1 MANNIMSN
9 GIYNHFLT
17 SYASNDITKADSHK
31 KDELKDIYK
40 SIVRINKDSPLY
52 LLKQDSVN
60 EETAIAFK
68 ESARKL
74 QGDLAM
80 LKGDGDSGDFNNKVA
95 FSSDTEAVSAT
106 YIGQAS
112 ADPPSFDITVERLA
126 QSQVNTGNF
135 LPNEKS
141 ALEEGSYFFDAKIGE
156 QSFEFQFSIGANDT
170 NLDIQQRISRLINKA
185 GVTLEA
191 EVISNEN
198 GENAIEVKASKQS
211 LKQGQ
216 TRQFDIMD
224 ALNSPRHG
232 IVPYFGLGNT
242 SIEPTTAQFTIGGET
257 HTSQSNHFTVA
268 SVYEIELKEPTNG
281 QEPVHIGVKS
291 DNDALVEN
299 VKNLVSSYNTFLDSV
314 SSSDENMPAR
324 TKMQTSI
331 KSVAS
336 QHIGSL
342 GQIGIGQLENGHI
355 ELNEESLRQMQSQ
368 AQDPSELMVPVK
380 EFADHL
386 KSISKEI
393 MLDPMKFTQRPIVN
407 YKNPGHEY
415 ANPYMTSE
423 YSGMMFNNYC

>member
-74 QGDLAM
+74 QGDLAA
-80 LKGDGDSGDFNNKVA
+80 LKGEGENTDFNSKVA
-95 FSSDTEAVSAT
+95 FSSNNNAVSAT
-106 YIGQAS
+106 YIGSTS

-126 QSQVNTGNF
+126 KSQVNTGNF
-135 LPNEKS
+135 LPNTKTS
-141 ALEEGSYFFDAKIGE
+141 LEEGSYFFDAKIGE

-170 NLDIQQRISRLINKA
+170 NLELQQRISRLINKA

-198 GENAIEVKASKQS
+198 GENAIEIRAAQKAIQPGQSK
-211 LKQGQ
+211 
-216 TRQFDIMD
+216 QFDIRD

-232 IVPYFGLGNT
+232 IVPYFGIDNT
-242 SIEPTTAQFTIGGET
+242 TVEPTTASFTIGT
-257 HTSQSNHFTVA
+257 DSHTSQSNHFTVA
-268 SVYEIELKEPTNG
+268 SVYEIELKETTNG
-281 QEPVHIGVKS
+281 EEPVHIGVKS

-299 VKNLVSSYNTFLDSV
+299 VKNLVSSYNNFLDSV
-314 SSSDENMPAR
+314 SLPDDNNQAR
-324 TKMQTSI
+324 TKMQASV

-336 QHIGSL
+336 QHKTDLEG
-342 GQIGIGQLENGHI
+342 IGIHQNENGHI
-355 ELNEESLRQMQSQ
+355 ELDEESLRKLQLDTDDS
-368 AQDPSELMVPVK
+368 SKLMVPVK
-380 EFADHL
+380 EFANSL
-386 KSISKEI
+386 KNMSKEI

-415 ANPYMTSE
+415 ANPYVTSE

>member
-17 SYASNDITKADSHK
+17 SYASKDITKADSHK

-80 LKGDGDSGDFNNKVA
+80 LKGNDESADFNNKVA
-95 FSSDTEAVSAT
+95 FSSDDDAVSAT
-106 YIGQAS
+106 YIGAAS
-112 ADPPSFDITVERLA
+112 ADPPSFDISVERLA
-126 QSQVNTGNF
+126 KSQVNTGNF
-135 LPNEKS
+135 LPNTKTP
-141 ALEEGSYFFDAKIGE
+141 LEEGSYFFDARIGE

-170 NLDIQQRISRLINKA
+170 NLDLQQRISRLINKA

-191 EVISNEN
+191 DVISNDN
-198 GENAIEVKASKQS
+198 GENAIEIRSLQKSLQPNQTKQFEI
-211 LKQGQ
+211 
-216 TRQFDIMD
+216 RD

-232 IVPYFGLGNT
+232 IVPYFGIDNT
-242 SIEPTTAQFTIGGET
+242 TTNPTTASFTIEGDS
-257 HTSQSNHFTVA
+257 HTSQSNRFTVA
-268 SVYEIELKEPTNG
+268 SVYEVELKETTEG
-281 QEPVHIGVKS
+281 KAPVHIGVKS

-299 VKNLVSSYNTFLDSV
+299 VKRLVSSYNTFLDSV
-314 SSSDENMPAR
+314 TSTDENDQAKA
-324 TKMQTSI
+324 KMFSSV
-331 KSVAS
+331 KGVAS
-336 QHIGSL
+336 QHVNKLS
-342 GQIGIGQLENGHI
+342 QIGISQIEDGHM
-355 ELNEESLRQMQSQ
+355 ELDEDKLKSLQQESKDSLGLMAPAKDFADSLRNM
-368 AQDPSELMVPVK
+368 
-380 EFADHL
+380 
-386 KSISKEI
+386 SKEI
-393 MLDPMKFTQRPIVN
+393 MLDPMKFTQRSIVN

-415 ANPYMTSE
+415 ANPYVTSE

>member
-68 ESARKL
+68 ECARKL
-74 QGDLAM
+74 QGDLAA
-80 LKGDGDSGDFNNKVA
+80 LKGDGENSDFNTKVA
-95 FSSDTEAVSAT
+95 FSSNNDAVTAT
-106 YIGQAS
+106 YIGS
-112 ADPPSFDITVERLA
+112 SEADPPSFDITVERLA
-126 QSQVNTGNF
+126 RSQVNTGNF
-135 LPNEKS
+135 LPNTKTT
-141 ALEEGSYFFDAKIGE
+141 LEEGSYFFDAKIGE

-170 NLDIQQRISRLINKA
+170 NLELQQRISRLINKS

-198 GENAIEVKASKQS
+198 GENAIEIRASQKTQRSDQS
-211 LKQGQ
+211 K
-216 TRQFDIMD
+216 QFDIRD

-232 IVPYFGLGNT
+232 IVPYFGIDKT
-242 SIEPTTAQFTIGGET
+242 SVEPTTAQFTIGT
-257 HTSQSNHFTVA
+257 DSHTSQSNHFTVA
-268 SVYEIELKEPTNG
+268 SVYEIELKEPTGENG
-281 QEPVHIGVKS
+281 PIHIGVKS

-299 VKNLVSSYNTFLDSV
+299 VKNLVASYNNFLDSV
-314 SSSDENMPAR
+314 SQSNDNVQAR
-324 TKMQTSI
+324 AKMQASI

-336 QHIGSL
+336 QHKSGL
-342 GQIGIGQLENGHI
+342 EEIGISQLENGN
-355 ELNEESLRQMQSQ
+355 LGLDEEALRKLQQTSD
-368 AQDPSELMVPVK
+368 DPSKLMVPVK
-380 EFADHL
+380 EFADNL
-386 KSISKEI
+386 KGISKEI

-415 ANPYMTSE
+415 ANPYVTSE